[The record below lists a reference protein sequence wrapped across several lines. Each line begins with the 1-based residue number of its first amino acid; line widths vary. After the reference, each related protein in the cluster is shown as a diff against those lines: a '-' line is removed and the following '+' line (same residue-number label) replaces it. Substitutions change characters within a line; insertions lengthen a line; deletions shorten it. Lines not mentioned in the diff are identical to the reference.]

1 MNYENTSS
9 GIQFNEPL
17 LWEKSVKSRSHD
29 LFLESDVNEYQ
40 IDKSLIE
47 EDINLPELSELDVV
61 RHFTRLSQLNFSI
74 DSNFYPL
81 GSCTMKYNPKINEN
95 VANLDGFTF
104 SHPLIKEKY
113 AQGCL
118 NVMYHMQE
126 ILKALTG
133 LDATTLQPAAGAH
146 GELTG
151 MLLIHKYNKARGLKK
166 TKIIIPDSAHGTN
179 PASAAICGLTP
190 ISVKSNEKGI
200 IDASSIEKIMDEN
213 VAGIIITN
221 PNTLGF
227 FEENLKDISEIVHK
241 KGGLVYC
248 DGANLN
254 AILGVVNF
262 KKMGVDI
269 LHINL
274 HKTFAT
280 PHGGGGPGSGPL
292 CVRDL
297 LEPYLPKPIIKK
309 KRDKFVLDYNR
320 PDSIGKIHSFYGNFN
335 IIVRAYCY
343 ILSMGNENIQKI
355 AQMSVLNANYI
366 KEKLKPYLN
375 LPYDRNCMHE
385 CVFNDGLQ
393 HKNGITTM
401 DIAKKLIDYGIH
413 PPTVY
418 FPLIVKNALMVEPT
432 ETESKQTLDIFIDAM
447 KKIAKLAEEN
457 PDELKTAPNLSR
469 TKRVDEVLAARKPI
483 LKE

>member
-1 MNYENTSS
+1 
-9 GIQFNEPL
+9 
-17 LWEKSVKSRSHD
+17 
-29 LFLESDVNEYQ
+29 
-40 IDKSLIE
+40 
-47 EDINLPELSELDVV
+47 
-61 RHFTRLSQLNFSI
+61 
-74 DSNFYPL
+74 
-81 GSCTMKYNPKINEN
+81 
-95 VANLDGFTF
+95 
-104 SHPLIKEKY
+104 
-113 AQGCL
+113 
-118 NVMYHMQE
+118 
-126 ILKALTG
+126 
-133 LDATTLQPAAGAH
+133 
-146 GELTG
+146 
-151 MLLIHKYNKARGLKK
+151 ML
-166 TKIIIPDSAHGTN
+166 
-179 PASAAICGLTP
+179 
-190 ISVKSNEKGI
+190 
-200 IDASSIEKIMDEN
+200 
-213 VAGIIITN
+213 TN
-221 PNTLGF
+221 PNTAGV
-227 FEENLKDISEIVHK
+227 FEKDILEISKIVHNA
-241 KGGLVYC
+241 GGLLYY

-280 PHGGGGPGSGPL
+280 PHGGGGPGAGPL
-292 CVRDL
+292 CVRAL

-335 IIVRAYCY
+335 IIIRAYCY

-366 KEKLKPYLN
+366 KEKLKPYFN

-385 CVFNDGLQ
+385 CVFNDELQ

-401 DIAKKLIDYGIH
+401 DIAKKLIDFGIH

-447 KKIAKLAEEN
+447 K
-457 PDELKTAPNLSR
+457 
-469 TKRVDEVLAARKPI
+469 
-483 LKE
+483 

>member
-1 MNYENTSS
+1 MNYEKTST

-17 LWEKSVKSRSHD
+17 LWEKSVKNRSKD
-29 LFLESDVNEYQ
+29 LFIESDVKDFNIEG
-40 IDKSLIE
+40 SLIE
-47 EDINLPELSELDVV
+47 NELNLPELSELDVV

-81 GSCTMKYNPKINEN
+81 GSCTMKYNPKINESI
-95 VANLDGFTF
+95 ASLDGFTF

-113 AQGCL
+113 VQGCL
-118 NVMYHMQE
+118 HVMYHMQE

-133 LDATTLQPAAGAH
+133 LDAATLQPAAGAH
-146 GELTG
+146 GEFTG
-151 MLLIHKYNKARGLKK
+151 MLLIHKFNKVKGLKK

-179 PASAAICGLTP
+179 PASAAICGFSP
-190 ISVKSNEKGI
+190 ISVKSNENGI

-227 FEENLKDISEIVHK
+227 FEENLKEIAEIIHS

-254 AILGVVNF
+254 AILGIVNF

-280 PHGGGGPGSGPL
+280 PHGGGGPGAGPL
-292 CVRDL
+292 CVRDI

-309 KRDKFVLDYNR
+309 KKEKFVLDYNR

-335 IIVRAYCY
+335 IIIRAYCY
-343 ILSMGNENIQKI
+343 ILSMGKDNIKKI

-366 KEKLKPYLN
+366 KEKLKPYFK

-385 CVFNDGLQ
+385 CVFNDELQ
-393 HKNGITTM
+393 RKNGITTM
-401 DIAKKLIDYGIH
+401 DIAKKLIDFGIH

-418 FPLIVKNALMVEPT
+418 FPLIVKNALMIEPT

-447 KKIAKLAEEN
+447 RKIAKLAEEN
-457 PDELKTAPNLSR
+457 PEELKTAPQLSR

-483 LKE
+483 LKG